1 MWEKAF
7 EKLNMQKTYVLKL
20 KEGEKYVCKQ
30 NPYFSHLFTLLFAK
44 KATKRC
50 AKKFVFTE
58 NPFV

>member
-7 EKLNMQKTYVLKL
+7 VKLNIKKIYVLKL

-30 NPYFSHLFTLLFAK
+30 KPYFSQLLFAK
-44 KATKRC
+44 EATKRC
-50 AKKFVFTE
+50 AKKFFFIE